1 MEMLFNQK
9 EDQNHAVCRKMG
21 GTGDKTQKKKDLII
35 LSSAESVFID
45 MKVERG
51 LEKNRKRIT
60 GRGKRAQEGNRGIN
74 IINVI
79 M

>member
-1 MEMLFNQK
+1 
-9 EDQNHAVCRKMG
+9 MG